1 MMRRVCVF
9 CGSNPGVGESY
20 MNAARLLGRVVA
32 ERGLGLVYGGAKVG
46 MMGALADAALAAGG
60 EVTGVMPRGLVR
72 LEIAHRGL
80 TRWHEVESM
89 HERKALM
96 ADLADGFIAL
106 PGGFGTLDEFCE
118 ILTWAQLGLHEKP
131 CGLLNVAGYYDGML
145 AFLDHAVSQQLLK
158 TPHRLMILDDTDPCR
173 LLNRMA
179 GYRPVHL
186 VKWISRAET

>member
-9 CGSNPGVGESY
+9 CGSNPGLGDCY
-20 MNAARLLGRVVA
+20 LNAARLLGRVLA
-32 ERGLGLVYGGAKVG
+32 ERSVGLVYGGAKVG

-60 EVTGVMPRGLVR
+60 EVVGVMPKGLLR
-72 LEIAHRGL
+72 LEVAHCGL
-80 TRWHEVESM
+80 TRLHEVESM

-131 CGLLNVAGYYDGML
+131 CGLLNVDGYYDAML

-158 TPHRLMILDDTDPCR
+158 AAHRAMILDDTDPQR
-173 LLNRMA
+173 LLDRMA

-186 VKWISRAET
+186 EKWISRAET